1 MPILKKKNVFPSFAG
16 KKSVR
21 EGIAEEINHFPKT
34 YIKYMNFREKKKKK
48 KGQFKVKDDVDT
60 RT

>member
-48 KGQFKVKDDVDT
+48 KANL
-60 RT
+60 R